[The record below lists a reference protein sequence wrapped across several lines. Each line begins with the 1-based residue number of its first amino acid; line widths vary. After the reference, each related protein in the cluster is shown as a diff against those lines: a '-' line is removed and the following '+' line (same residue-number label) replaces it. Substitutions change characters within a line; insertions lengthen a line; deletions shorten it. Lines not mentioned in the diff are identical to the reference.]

1 MHGAHALHRRAC
13 IDRRACKLGSDAGG
27 RLARFHPELSMWRAL
42 VSPSSHTT
50 QANQWHTGLH
60 PAYNSQV
67 ERVVVVP
74 PGALLLLLGHRQGA
88 AGGLRARLSLE
99 GLEQLARAVDLLK
112 RGAVVAATILIENG
126 KET

>member
-1 MHGAHALHRRAC
+1 MHARRAC
-13 IDRRACKLGSDAGG
+13 IASARMHRSARMQAWIGRR
-27 RLARFHPELSMWRAL
+27 RPARSLPPRAQH
-42 VSPSSHTT
+42 VARSRPSPSSHTT

-99 GLEQLARAVDLLK
+99 GLEQLARTVDLLK
-112 RGAVVAATILIENG
+112 RGAVVAAP
-126 KET
+126 